1 MLRRWVVLH
10 ALAGSWAE
18 GASREAIRER
28 VAKAYDRYQKCGM
41 KGGALAFCDT
51 MTSLL
56 EKCRF
61 LYTPVTYFSAFCA

>member
-41 KGGALAFCDT
+41 KGAR
-51 MTSLL
+51 SL
-56 EKCRF
+56 F
-61 LYTPVTYFSAFCA
+61 ATQ